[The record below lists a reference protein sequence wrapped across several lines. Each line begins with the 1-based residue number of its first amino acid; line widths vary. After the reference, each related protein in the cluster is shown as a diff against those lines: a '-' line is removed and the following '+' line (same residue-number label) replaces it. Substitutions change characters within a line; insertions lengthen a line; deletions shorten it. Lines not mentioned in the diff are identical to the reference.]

1 MDKLSSRMPPGFED
15 ASSPP
20 HIKDRNA
27 SLAAAESKA
36 IVRASISEVF
46 NSVSVFVGS
55 PDNHEQ
61 LTYNT
66 GYGDMCSYALRG

>member
-1 MDKLSSRMPPGFED
+1 MDTLSSRLPPGLED

-20 HIKDRNA
+20 HIKDGNA
-27 SLAAAESKA
+27 SLAAAEQKA
-36 IVRASISEVF
+36 IVRPSFSEVF

-66 GYGDMCSYALRG
+66 GYGDMCLYALRG